1 MQIWSRGT
9 METVDPYVLEERLLA
24 LGIRSRAGPSS
35 RGTSGPRAAP
45 GPAGDVDF
53 FGISKAGGRDAKLP
67 FGDAGGDVGQEEPD
81 PAEALAGAEGP

>member
-1 MQIWSRGT
+1 

-35 RGTSGPRAAP
+35 RSTSGPRAAP

-53 FGISKAGGRDAKLP
+53 FGIGVSKAGGRDAKLP
-67 FGDAGGDVGQEEPD
+67 FGDAGGDLGQEEPD

>member
-1 MQIWSRGT
+1 

-35 RGTSGPRAAP
+35 RSTSGPRAAR

-53 FGISKAGGRDAKLP
+53 FGIGVSKPGGRDAKLP
-67 FGDAGGDVGQEEPD
+67 FGDASGDVGQEEPD
-81 PAEALAGAEGP
+81 PTEALAGADGP

>member
-1 MQIWSRGT
+1 

-35 RGTSGPRAAP
+35 RSTSGPRAAP

-53 FGISKAGGRDAKLP
+53 FGIGVSKPGGRDAKLP
-67 FGDAGGDVGQEEPD
+67 FSDAGGDVGQEEPD

>member
-1 MQIWSRGT
+1 

-35 RGTSGPRAAP
+35 RSTSGPRAAP

-53 FGISKAGGRDAKLP
+53 FGIGVSKPGGRDAKLP

>member
-1 MQIWSRGT
+1 

-35 RGTSGPRAAP
+35 RSTSGPRAAP

-53 FGISKAGGRDAKLP
+53 FGIGVSKPGGRDAKLP

-81 PAEALAGAEGP
+81 PAEALAGADGP